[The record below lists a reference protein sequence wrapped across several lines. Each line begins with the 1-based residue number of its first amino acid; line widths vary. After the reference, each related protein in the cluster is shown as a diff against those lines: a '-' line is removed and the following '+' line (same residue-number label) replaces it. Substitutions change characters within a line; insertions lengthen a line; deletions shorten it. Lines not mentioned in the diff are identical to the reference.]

1 MFHLHLVISLAAIS
15 RWGLHIPTA
24 ISSFVNS
31 SLFMEKKRRTHGFC
45 ARTLLIRL
53 APGFFQWLISQLKQF
68 CHNLVD
74 TLFSLLVSS
83 TCRGCVSWALSA
95 MAKSHLL
102 IIQSVPH
109 SQSAGL
115 WQSYQ
120 PHPVS
125 RRADGEHSTTQ
136 HNKRSGSYFRDLSEV
151 HLHPLQDS
159 HQISLAPVFTSGLIG
174 SYWRGGSRAL
184 NIVSRDVDDLPAANG
199 PCCNETGEDTDWFPA
214 RLPLLSFSDTPISV
228 CLPSLIL
235 GPDQASWL
243 SLLQRGVGHIVLEKA
258 CYCNL
263 VETRSGEILRH
274 YKNMCLFVLFSTCT
288 M

>member
-1 MFHLHLVISLAAIS
+1 MFHLHLVISPAVIS

-31 SLFMEKKRRTHGFC
+31 SLFVEKRRTHGFC
-45 ARTLLIRL
+45 ACTLLIRL
-53 APGFFQWLISQLKQF
+53 APGFFQWLISQLKQS

-83 TCRGCVSWALSA
+83 TCWCCVSWALSA

-125 RRADGEHSTTQ
+125 RRPDGEHSAQ
-136 HNKRSGSYFRDLSEV
+136 HSTAQHSTVQQKLRFIFQRSFRSPSTPITGF
-151 HLHPLQDS
+151 PLNF
-159 HQISLAPVFTSGLIG
+159 ISTCVYKWP
-174 SYWRGGSRAL
+174 
-184 NIVSRDVDDLPAANG
+184 
-199 PCCNETGEDTDWFPA
+199 DWFVLAWWQQGSKHREQGCRWPA
-214 RLPLLSFSDTPISV
+214 RS
-228 CLPSLIL
+228 
-235 GPDQASWL
+235 
-243 SLLQRGVGHIVLEKA
+243 
-258 CYCNL
+258 
-263 VETRSGEILRH
+263 
-274 YKNMCLFVLFSTCT
+274 
-288 M
+288 